1 MSKALDYFGGDELA
15 ASVWIG
21 KYALKNEKG
30 EVIEET
36 PDDMHLRMARE
47 FARMENKYEIK
58 YAEGLSKLGKVF
70 NVHLH
75 EAEILDLFRGFKYI
89 VPQGSIMSMLGNKY
103 AVGSLSNCFVVPA
116 PYDSYGGIIRTDQ
129 HLVQLMKRRGG
140 VGTNLNS
147 LRPSGSIVKNS
158 AGTSTGT
165 VSFMD
170 RYSNT
175 TREVAQNGRRGAL
188 MLLLSVKHPEIFNFI
203 KVKNDRT
210 KITGANI
217 SVMLTDK
224 FMEAAENDADFF
236 CIFPVE
242 QNLPYEYIDGLTR
255 KNGVGF
261 DEELFPKEYNK
272 LINDPQD
279 EKGIVKFMRVKAREI
294 FDLIVENAW
303 ENAEPGV
310 AYMDRVVEYSPE
322 GVYEQFRPIAS
333 NPCGEQWMQAYD
345 ACRLLAMNLF
355 GFVVNPFTKDAYI
368 DYDKLYE
375 VSYLQQRLADDIV
388 DLEIEYVN
396 RIIEKIKND
405 PEPDNVKAIELEL
418 WLNIK
423 DTATASRRTGCGIT
437 ALGDMLAAVGLK
449 YDSDEALKVIDRV
462 MKTKMMGELDCTVD
476 LAITRGTFKGWDINK
491 EGHWC
496 VEGDFLGN
504 NSFYNMLYIDFE
516 NQWDR
521 MQKYGRR
528 NVSWST
534 IAPTGSVS
542 ILTQTTSGLEPLFL
556 PFYMRRKKVNR
567 HGEDKVDFVD
577 QNGDC
582 WMEYPILHPKFK
594 DWVRTIMSTE
604 DKPVESYSKEI
615 IQSLFEKSPW
625 YGATANDIDWAK
637 RVEIQSILQKYTTN
651 AISST
656 INLPN
661 DVSKEIVRNIYMA
674 SWKAGLKG
682 VTIYRD
688 GCRTGVLVAES
699 KPKVEINKFGYS
711 DAIKR
716 PKELRGELHTVSVK
730 GEEYAVVVGLL
741 DENPYEIF
749 TFKNGLNF
757 KKGKG
762 LVVRQKKGVYHFI
775 PNNEAEAGIANL
787 QEAALHADQQILTR
801 MISAM
806 LRHGMNPQFIIGQVD
821 KTPLEIVSFGKAVTR
836 VLKYYIKEEE
846 LKGKVKCSDCGSDN
860 VRLQEGCLTCNSCG
874 SSKCG

>member
-36 PDDMHLRMARE
+36 PDEMHLRMAKE
-47 FARMENKYEIK
+47 FARVEDKYEIK
-58 YAEGLSKLGKVF
+58 YAEGLSKLGQTF
-70 NVHLH
+70 NVRLH
-75 EAEILDLFRGFKYI
+75 EAEIFALFKDFKYI

-147 LRPSGSIVKNS
+147 LRPSGSIVKNA

-210 KITGANI
+210 KVTGANI
-217 SVMLTDK
+217 SVMLTDR
-224 FMEAAENDADFF
+224 FMEAAENDADFYCAF
-236 CIFPVE
+236 PIEITQEQIFQE
-242 QNLPYEYIDGLTR
+242 LESRDINALPYNELIDFSFG
-255 KNGVGF
+255 KV
-261 DEELFPKEYNK
+261 
-272 LINDPQD
+272 
-279 EKGIVKFMRVKAREI
+279 MRTKAREI

-322 GVYEQFRPIAS
+322 GVYPQFRPIAS
-333 NPCGEQWMQAYD
+333 NPCGEQWMQAHD

-388 DLEIEYVN
+388 DLEIEYVD
-396 RIIEKIKND
+396 RIISKIQND
-405 PEPDNVKAIELEL
+405 PEPNEVKATELEL
-418 WLNIK
+418 WLNIRA
-423 DTATASRRTGCGIT
+423 TATASRRTGCGIT
-437 ALGDMLAAVGLK
+437 ALGDMLAAVNLK
-449 YDSDEALKVIDRV
+449 YDSAEALHVIDMV
-462 MKTKMMGELDCTVD
+462 MKTKMMGELDCTID
-476 LAITRGTFKGWDINK
+476 LAITRGTFQGWDRNLEFIDTEDEITIGANAFYK
-491 EGHWC
+491 MLQ
-496 VEGDFLGN
+496 VEFPQQYL
-504 NSFYNMLYIDFE
+504 
-516 NQWDR
+516 R
-521 MQKYGRR
+521 MYQYGRR
-528 NVSWST
+528 SVSFST

-556 PFYMRRKKVNR
+556 PFYMRRKKVNPSDEGVR
-567 HGEDKVDFVD
+567 VDFVD
-577 QNGDC
+577 QNGDS
-582 WMEYPILHPKFK
+582 WTEYPILHPKFK
-594 DWVRTIMSTE
+594 DWILTVMSTE
-604 DKPVESYSKEI
+604 DKSIDTYPKEVLED
-615 IQSLFEKSPW
+615 LFKRSPW
-625 YGATANDIDWAK
+625 YGATANDIDWSK
-637 RVEIQSILQKYTTN
+637 RVEIQSVLQKYTTN

-661 DVSKEIVRNIYMA
+661 DVSKDVVSMIYMS

-688 GCRTGVLVAES
+688 GCRTGVLVAET

-711 DAIKR
+711 DAVKR
-716 PKELRGELHTVSVK
+716 PKELQGELHTVSVK
-730 GEEYAVVVGLL
+730 GEEYAVVVGLM

-749 TFKNGLNF
+749 AFKNGLNF

-775 PNNEAEAGIANL
+775 PNNEAETGIANL

-806 LRHGMNPQFIIGQVD
+806 LRHGMNPHFIISQVD

-846 LKGKVKCSDCGSDN
+846 LKGKLKCNECGSDN
-860 VRLQEGCLTCNSCG
+860 IRLEEGCSKCMECG